1 MFQLGKDKL
10 PTEHPRNRVLEI
22 IDEGGQ
28 EVNRKGWKIQSGYHR
43 RSKSENA
50 FFRWKTILG
59 EKMYAREFENQKTEA
74 AVKAA
79 VLNKFI
85 QIAAPKSVKV
95 A

>member
-1 MFQLGKDKL
+1 MQ
-10 PTEHPRNRVLEI
+10 H
-22 IDEGGQ
+22 
-28 EVNRKGWKIQSGYHR
+28 RKFG
-43 RSKSENA
+43 
-50 FFRWKTILG
+50 
-59 EKMYAREFENQKTEA
+59 NQKTEA

>member
-1 MFQLGKDKL
+1 
-10 PTEHPRNRVLEI
+10 V
-22 IDEGGQ
+22 
-28 EVNRKGWKIQSGYHR
+28 QSSYHR
-43 RSKSENA
+43 RSKSKNA

-59 EKMYAREFENQKTEA
+59 EKMYTREFITQKTES

-85 QIAAPKSVKV
+85 QIVAPKSVKV

>member
-1 MFQLGKDKL
+1 
-10 PTEHPRNRVLEI
+10 
-22 IDEGGQ
+22 
-28 EVNRKGWKIQSGYHR
+28 
-43 RSKSENA
+43 
-50 FFRWKTILG
+50 LG

>member
-1 MFQLGKDKL
+1 MKVGRRQIEKGGKA
-10 PTEHPRNRVLEI
+10 NRAVT
-22 IDEGGQ
+22 DEA
-28 EVNRKGWKIQSGYHR
+28 RAR
-43 RSKSENA
+43 TL

-59 EKMYAREFENQKTEA
+59 EKMYARELGNQKTEA

-85 QIAAPKSVKV
+85 QIPTPKAVKV

>member
-1 MFQLGKDKL
+1 MM
-10 PTEHPRNRVLEI
+10 
-22 IDEGGQ
+22 
-28 EVNRKGWKIQSGYHR
+28 
-43 RSKSENA
+43 
-50 FFRWKTILG
+50 LG
-59 EKMYAREFENQKTEA
+59 EKMYARVFENQKTEA